1 MPQTVSLFFL
11 SFFHISVCTG
21 CSVIAQDQRPAKA
34 NLRNSKHWHSV
45 SVCVCVSFFLSFS
58 VPVVNN
64 PSAGLYPQIP
74 MDRESGERECLN
86 ALNDGVEC

>member
-1 MPQTVSLFFL
+1 MLLRKAKGQLKQTQEAANTDILSLSLSSLFL
-11 SFFHISVCTG
+11 S
-21 CSVIAQDQRPAKA
+21 
-34 NLRNSKHWHSV
+34 
-45 SVCVCVSFFLSFS
+45 LSLS